1 MIRLYSLDEG
11 FVRNWGQCLRNVLTD
26 LDNLGLSWLSWLS
39 LQVNLLT
46 LSLSLSLQS
55 SVGLDSVQE
64 LSTASR
70 VLDVL
75 DSQVNLLLNVSV
87 TNNLVD
93 DDTDGSLGNVENDT
107 SLTVVVLVWHTL
119 LDRTVGLDVHN
130 VTNLVSL
137 QVSRQRNGSVLSKV
151 TLEHV
156 TSTRSVTVTVC

>member
-64 LSTASR
+64 LSTTSR

-107 SLTVVVLVWHTL
+107 GLTVVVLVWHTL

>member
-39 LQVNLLT
+39 LQVNLLA

-64 LSTASR
+64 FSTASR

-107 SLTVVVLVWHTL
+107 GLTVVVLVWHTL